1 MEIIL
6 IAILLCVIVG
16 IAYFYAEAKTLKGI
30 LADAKEREQSLK
42 GELRE
47 WQSKWLVKTG
57 ATPLNYVPP
66 DRKKD
71 SVEITPRVVHRGQLE
86 ARLAERDESGATPI
100 NIHADKVVIPKEEVI
115 QKAAEIINV
124 PR

>member
-1 MEIIL
+1 MEISL
-6 IAILLCVIVG
+6 IAILVCVIVG
-16 IAYFYAEAKTLKGI
+16 IAYFYAEAKTLRGI
-30 LADAKEREQSLK
+30 LVDAKEREQSLK
-42 GELRE
+42 KELQE

-66 DRKKD
+66 EKKKD
-71 SVEITPRVVHRGQLE
+71 TEITPRVVHRGQLE
-86 ARLAERDESGATPI
+86 ARLAEKDESGATPI
-100 NIHADKVVIPKEEVI
+100 TIHADKVVIPKEEVI